1 MSRILIFSGT
11 TEGRELSEWLSS
23 NGLDVTA
30 RVATEYGAQ
39 VCNDI
44 NVDVG
49 SCGGVEGI
57 ARTITDGGYDL
68 VIDATH
74 PYASKITEHIR
85 EACRLTD
92 TELMRIKRDASKM
105 EGVMIIPSID
115 DVPKILDD
123 VEGNILVTTGSKEAD
138 IYTKIHGFKERVFI
152 RVLPTPSSLQR
163 CLDLGYPNR
172 NVICAQGPFSVEMNE
187 AMLRQFNISYM
198 VTKDSGDTGGFD
210 TKYEAAKRAGVKM
223 MVIGRPDD
231 DGIPYDEAVDMLSS
245 RFSIHMNVKKRRIS
259 LVGIGLGG
267 GTMTIEAKEAI
278 SEADVVIGAKRML
291 ESSDVRDRPT
301 YEGYLP
307 NDVMDF
313 IGSNPKYKRI
323 AVLLSG
329 DVGFYSGAKGL
340 IKVIDEER
348 YDVDVICGIPSM
360 VYFFSRIRRSW
371 DDAHLISSHGRSMN
385 TINHIS
391 RYPKVFTLLSSS
403 DELNSI
409 LSEMC
414 YFGLDYVNVI
424 VGCNLNSDDE
434 RILEGRPSEL
444 HGTEFGKLNVAL
456 FENGNVIERTGCIP
470 DEEFIRG
477 DAPMSKSEVRSLSV
491 MKLNCA
497 PDSIVYDIG
506 AGTGSVSVELALRA
520 MDGTVY
526 AIEKEHEAIGLIEEN
541 RRRFKVQNI
550 IPVEGIAPEALAEL
564 PPPTHVFIGGSSGNL
579 KDIVSCILE
588 KNPHVRIVIN
598 AVTLETLSEILEVI
612 RSFGLI
618 EEEMICLSVDR
629 MRKVG
634 RYHMMDAQNPVY
646 ICVVRG

>member
-1 MSRILIFSGT
+1 MSKILIFSGT

-30 RVATEYGAQ
+30 RVATEYGAK
-39 VCNDI
+39 VCNGI

-49 SCGGVEGI
+49 SCGGAEGI
-57 ARTITDGGYDL
+57 ARTINEGRYDL

-74 PYASKITEHIR
+74 PYASRITEHIR
-85 EACRLTD
+85 EACGRTG
-92 TELMRIKRDASKM
+92 TELIRIKRNASDM
-105 EGVMIIPSID
+105 DDVITAPSVD
-115 DVPKILDD
+115 DVPKILDGL
-123 VEGNILVTTGSKEAD
+123 EGNILVTTGSKEAD
-138 IYTKIHGFKERVFI
+138 VYTRIKDYEERVFI
-152 RVLPTPSSLQR
+152 RVLPTPSSLDR
-163 CLDLGYPNR
+163 CIELGYPNK
-172 NVICAQGPFSVEMNE
+172 NIICAQGPFSTEMNE
-187 AMLRQFNISYM
+187 AMLKQYDISYL
-198 VTKDSGDTGGFD
+198 VTKDSGDAGGFD
-210 TKYEAAKRAGVKM
+210 AKYEASKRAGVKM
-223 MVIGRPDD
+223 IVIGRPVD
-231 DGIPYDEAVDMLSS
+231 DGISYDEVIDILSS
-245 RFSIHMNVKKRRIS
+245 RFSINKKRRIS
-259 LVGIGLGG
+259 LIGIGLGG
-267 GTMTIEAKEAI
+267 NTMTMEAKEAI

-291 ESSDVRDRPT
+291 ETSDVRDKPT

-307 NDVMDF
+307 KDVMDF
-313 IGSNPKYKRI
+313 IESNPGYVNI

-340 IKVIDEER
+340 IKAIDNER

-360 VYFFSRIRRSW
+360 VYFFSRIGRSW

-409 LSEMC
+409 LSDMC
-414 YFGLDYVNVI
+414 YFGLDDVNVV
-424 VGCNLNSDDE
+424 VGCDLNSDDE
-434 RILEGRPSEL
+434 RIIEGRPSEL

-456 FENGNVIERTGCIP
+456 FENDNVIERTECIP
-470 DEEFIRG
+470 DDQFIRG

-491 MKLNCA
+491 MKLNCDA
-497 PDSIVYDIG
+497 YSVIYDVG

-520 MDGTVY
+520 IDGTVY

-550 IPVEGIAPEALAEL
+550 IPIEGTAPEVLIDL
-564 PPPTHVFIGGSSGNL
+564 PSPTHVFIGGSSGNL
-579 KDIVSCILE
+579 KEIISCILN
-588 KNPHVRIVIN
+588 KNPHVRIVMN
-598 AVTLETLSEILEVI
+598 AVTIETLSEIMEVI

-618 EEEMICLSVDR
+618 EEETICLSVDR
-629 MRKVG
+629 MKKVG